1 MIRATSLRASTPY
14 IFPIKYSA
22 VSIARELPPPATT
35 TSSMIA
41 AGTAV
46 MPRAGSDKTASGAR
60 ISVPTLVCLA
70 VAAALSGGFAP
81 VIATGLLAWAGA
93 TWPISLYLI
102 GLGLISFIA
111 TLAAHE
117 TREMDIAKA

>member
-1 MIRATSLRASTPY
+1 MFGPQAAFLP
-14 IFPIKYSA
+14 
-22 VSIARELPPPATT
+22 ELF
-35 TSSMIA
+35 
-41 AGTAV
+41 GTRV
-46 MPRAGSDKTASGAR
+46 RYSGA
-60 ISVPTLVCLA
+60 SLGCQ